1 MSEVLVDTEDT
12 EFGDAF
18 GDDEPEDNAGK
29 ETKDGKE
36 TDGADGRTSQDAD
49 AKAGQG
55 QGSDEGKGKEGLITP
70 ESKPDSESKS
80 GDDDKAKPST
90 DKDQEIDWKAKH
102 DEAEKRFKDNQAA
115 YTKSQQEKAE
125 LKKRLEELEAKQSEA
140 AKSSSPES
148 SAGSGPEEMPDDVK
162 TFLADFPE
170 AQNAII
176 HLAKGLASKEIKA
189 FQESLGDIESLKN
202 VKAIQDEVHRERWE
216 RAVVNGFIDREGNYV
231 EGVPDYYR
239 IAAPSNKEYW
249 DWYSSKGYGACD
261 PLDAIA
267 RLNEW
272 KTIKEENRIAAETA
286 ERDRQAAEKAA
297 KAQEV
302 MKAGLPSSQRK
313 PASQAKP
320 DPNDF
325 DGGFN
330 DD

>member
-18 GDDEPEDNAGK
+18 GDDESEDDAGK

-36 TDGADGRTSQDAD
+36 TGNADGSEPDAD
-49 AKAGQG
+49 TKAGQG
-55 QGSDEGKGKEGLITP
+55 QGQGQGTDEGKGQEGLLAPT
-70 ESKPDSESKS
+70 EQE
-80 GDDDKAKPST
+80 AKPEPE
-90 DKDQEIDWKAKH
+90 KKPEKEPEVDWKAKH

-125 LKKRLEELEAKQSEA
+125 LKKRLEELEAKQAEA
-140 AKSSSPES
+140 AKSQKSEADTIP
-148 SAGSGPEEMPDDVK
+148 ATEEMPEDVK
-162 TFLADFPE
+162 SFLEDFPE
-170 AQNAII
+170 AQKAIL

-189 FQESLGDIESLKN
+189 FQDSLGDIESLKN

-216 RAVVNGFIDREGNYV
+216 RAVVNGFIDKDGNYV
-231 EGVPDYYR
+231 EGVSDYYR
-239 IAAPSNKEYW
+239 IAAPNNKEYW

-272 KTIKEENRIAAETA
+272 KTIKEESRIATETA

-313 PASQAKP
+313 PASQGKP